1 MKEAEILSDIRFLLN
16 QLKIQ
21 DRWQDQIAIDL
32 IEKKYNDC
40 ELLTR
45 MMRSDIEESYAD
57 PSKIE
62 ELSRSP
68 FPTNQFTVSCET
80 EVLPTA
86 KAYAE

>member
-1 MKEAEILSDIRFLLN
+1 MTYWASLWYAGAVVL
-16 QLKIQ
+16 QLGYEGQ
-21 DRWQDQIAIDL
+21 TL
-32 IEKKYNDC
+32 NDC

-45 MMRSDIEESYAD
+45 MMREDIEESYAD

-62 ELSRSP
+62 ELSQSP

-86 KAYAE
+86 KAYAK